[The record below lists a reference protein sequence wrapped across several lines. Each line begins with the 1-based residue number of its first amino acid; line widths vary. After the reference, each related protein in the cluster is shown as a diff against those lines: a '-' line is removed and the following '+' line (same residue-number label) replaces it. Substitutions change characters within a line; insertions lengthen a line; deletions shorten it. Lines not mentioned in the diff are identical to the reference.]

1 MNLFPSPMAACLAAV
16 CLLPGCGTISSVSQ
30 SIGSSTASLSRKV
43 SGTVSSS
50 ARSVGSATANATKA
64 TGRFLGS
71 GARLATGSAARL
83 WPWKDKDAQPRGK
96 PPAQTTAGNPAEKPA
111 EKPVEAFTFPTG
123 NPLVRPAEFSPAD
136 ARLENSSVTLA
147 GGWDI
152 RGSTIQYHLADDGL
166 TAAFLRATGSPASA
180 TSSNGDSAEASE
192 IHYRHSPGVLL
203 LRGKPLLRAGSNSV
217 RATSPSTSI
226 RIHLESGAIAVDG
239 PAHWGQ

>member
-83 WPWKDKDAQPRGK
+83 WPWKGKDGQP
-96 PPAQTTAGNPAEKPA
+96 NEKPA
-111 EKPVEAFTFPTG
+111 DQNTRGSAGRPTEKPVEAFAFPTG
-123 NPLVRPAEFSPAD
+123 NPLVRPTEFSAAD
-136 ARLENSSVTLA
+136 ARLANSSVTLP

-152 RGSTIQYHLADDGL
+152 RGSTIQYHLSDDGL

>member
-16 CLLPGCGTISSVSQ
+16 CLLPGCGTISSVSH

-64 TGRFLGS
+64 TGRLLGS

-83 WPWKDKDAQPRGK
+83 WPWKDKDGQPREK
-96 PPAQTTAGNPAEKPA
+96 PPAQTTAGKPA
-111 EKPVEAFTFPTG
+111 EKPVEAFTFPSG
-123 NPLVRPAEFSPAD
+123 SPLVRPAEFSPAD
-136 ARLENSSVTLA
+136 ARLENSSVTLP

-239 PAHWGQ
+239 PAHWGE